1 MENTRNV
8 LDFFQKIVKEEPDV
22 SAAVAA
28 IRTLMNILE
37 NFGDGETLRG
47 LSEELRK
54 ATEEMKKAECSITS
68 VQSGC
73 ELFQRFITLTSLEQS
88 NFKDCKEIMKKRGEI
103 FLRKLQEA
111 RPKIAR
117 LGAPFILDGHK
128 ILTHSKSRV
137 VLQTLVE
144 AAVISKKRF
153 HVFITESHPDL
164 SGVAMRDE
172 LLKHNIGS
180 TLILDSAMGYVM
192 ESVDLV
198 LVGAEGVVES
208 GGIINKIGTYTM
220 ALCAKEMH
228 KPFYVLA
235 ESFKFV
241 RLYPL
246 NQRDLPQELKFSST
260 IIESNHSNL
269 LDQHPQVDY
278 TPPGYLTLLFTDL
291 GILTPS
297 AVSDELIKLYL

>member
-1 MENTRNV
+1 MENTTNV
-8 LDFFQKIVKEEPDV
+8 LDFFQNIVEKEPEV

-28 IRTLMNILE
+28 IRTLMHILE
-37 NFGDGETLRG
+37 TFGDRTLRG

-54 ATEEMKKAECSITS
+54 ATEEMKKADCSITS

-73 ELFQRFITLTSLEQS
+73 ELFQRFITLTGALDQS
-88 NFKDCKEIMKKRGEI
+88 NIKECKDIMKKRGEI

-111 RPKIAR
+111 RPKIAK
-117 LGAPFILDGHK
+117 LGAPFILDGQK

-137 VLQTLVE
+137 VLQTLRE
-144 AAVISKKRF
+144 AALTSKKRF
-153 HVFITESHPDL
+153 HVFITESYPDQ
-164 SGVAMRDE
+164 SGVLMRNE
-172 LLKHNIGS
+172 LLKLNISS

-208 GGIINKIGTYTM
+208 GGIINKVGTYTM

-246 NQRDLPQELKFSST
+246 NQRDLPQELKFSSST
-260 IIESNHSNL
+260 IKSNSNL

-278 TPPGYLTLLFTDL
+278 TPPGYITLLFTDL